1 MNHHLAKTYRR
12 RKILLLL
19 VLAFIVLFI
28 LAQHGFLKRFTPF
41 FTRLAAPIWQAENF
55 TSDFLALSL
64 DSKKD
69 LYKQNILLK
78 EELAAYEA
86 ERARTEAIEEENTAL
101 KATLGRVVSDHRIVL
116 SAILAKPNQTPYDT
130 LIIDRGEADGLAIDQ
145 LVFANG
151 DILIGEIDSVEN
163 STAKVLMYSTPGNIL
178 QVVYGST
185 GRYFNARGLGNGTFE
200 VEVARDVDVAEGDL
214 FFYPGLDNTLVGIV
228 RKVDFDAR
236 DSFKKV
242 LMKSPINIQEERWVE
257 VRI

>member
-12 RKILLLL
+12 KKFILIL
-19 VLAFIVLFI
+19 VLAFILFFV
-28 LAQHGFLKRFTPF
+28 LAQSGMLKRFSPF
-41 FTRLAAPIWQAENF
+41 FTRLVTPIWQAENF
-55 TSDFLALSL
+55 TADFLALSL

-78 EELAAYEA
+78 EDLAKKDIEIIAA
-86 ERARTEAIEEENTAL
+86 KDIERENIEL
-101 KATLGRVVSDHRIVL
+101 KATLGRVPPGRTVVL
-116 SAILAKPNQTPYDT
+116 SGILAKPNQTPYDT
-130 LIIDRGEADGLAIDQ
+130 LIIDRGEGDGIVLDQ
-145 LVFANG
+145 LVFAQG
-151 DILIGEIDSVEN
+151 DVLIGEIDSVEK

-185 GRYFNARGLGNGTFE
+185 GRYFNARGLGNGSFE
-200 VEVARDVDVAEGDL
+200 VEVSREVEVFEGDL
-214 FFYPGLDNTLVGIV
+214 FFYPGLDNTLVGVV
-228 RKVDFDAR
+228 RKVEFDPR